1 MITQCSD
8 YLIKDDY
15 AAEISI
21 DLQTC
26 CAQLIKTWITQLI
39 MSAIT
44 REMTPVTQS
53 REATEVKT
61 QSHIKEPER
70 RRVRAEMTL
79 EKESRADR
87 GVWGKKG

>member
-1 MITQCSD
+1 
-8 YLIKDDY
+8 
-15 AAEISI
+15 
-21 DLQTC
+21 
-26 CAQLIKTWITQLI
+26 

>member
-44 REMTPVTQS
+44 REMTPVIQS
-53 REATEVKT
+53 REATEVR
-61 QSHIKEPER
+61 H
-70 RRVRAEMTL
+70 RVILKNQRE
-79 EKESRADR
+79 EESEQ
-87 GVWGKKG
+87 K